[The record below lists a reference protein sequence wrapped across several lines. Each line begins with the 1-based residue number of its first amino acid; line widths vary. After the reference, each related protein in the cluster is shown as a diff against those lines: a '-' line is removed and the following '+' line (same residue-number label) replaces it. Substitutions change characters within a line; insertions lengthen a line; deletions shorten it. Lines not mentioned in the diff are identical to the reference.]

1 MLIKTFAS
9 AAAIVLATG
18 ISSATAGE
26 DFTILRGLDV
36 TPLSDLESART
47 RGTDIFTT
55 LGGGNGKLNL
65 SIPVE
70 LTDKLPVVR
79 ARAIRE
85 VAQGVIFI
93 NNGTVVVV
101 D

>member
-1 MLIKTFAS
+1 MHIKSIAS
-9 AAAIVLATG
+9 AAAIALAAG
-18 ISSATAGE
+18 IGSAGAGE

-36 TPLSDLESART
+36 IPLTDHESART
-47 RGTDIFTT
+47 RGTSSFTT
-55 LGGGNGKLNL
+55 VGGGNGRLGL
-65 SIPVE
+65 TVPVE

-85 VAQGVIFI
+85 VAPGVIFI